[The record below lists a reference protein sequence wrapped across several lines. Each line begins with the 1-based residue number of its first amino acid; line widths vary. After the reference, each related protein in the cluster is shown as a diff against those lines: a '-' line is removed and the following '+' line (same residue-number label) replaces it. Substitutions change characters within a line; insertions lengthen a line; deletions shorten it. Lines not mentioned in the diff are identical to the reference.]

1 MTLPLRVAWQ
11 EVRPLPEPVPDPVT
25 LDLFVSTVRLGS
37 LNKAADLHGIS
48 QPSAT
53 ARIRKLEHQLGMTLL
68 DRSSTGSTPT
78 VHGSLVAEWATG
90 VRDALARLIEGS
102 RALRTGGPDPLR
114 LVASYTTA
122 EYLVPGWLDRLRRL
136 RADARVELEV
146 ANSSHVIE
154 ALVDGRAH
162 LAFVETPMDLGG
174 LTSAVVGH
182 DELVLVTSPAGVLS
196 DGASD
201 GASAGGSGGGSGGGS
216 VCDGVTLGP
225 DDIASLPLVLREPGS
240 GTRETFDR
248 AMAAAGAPPIEPVL
262 QLGSTSAIKGALSA
276 GVGVAALSE
285 LAVSEELRMGS
296 LVSLQVR
303 GLHLGRELRAAWLG
317 ERPSH
322 ELAAMLLDI
331 ALAGGTGGPTGATV
345 VSDAQRGIYAAVLTE
360 QGI

>member
-162 LAFVETPMDLGG
+162 LGFVETPMDLGG

-201 GASAGGSGGGSGGGS
+201 GASGGGSGGGS

-322 ELAAMLLDI
+322 ELAAILLDI
-331 ALAGGTGGPTGATV
+331 ALAGGTGGPTGGTAA
-345 VSDAQRGIYAAVLTE
+345 SDAQRGIYAAVLSE

>member
-1 MTLPLRVAWQ
+1 MTLALRVAWQ

-78 VHGSLVAEWATG
+78 VYGSLVAEWATG

-162 LAFVETPMDLGG
+162 LGFVETPMDLGG

-182 DELVLVTSPAGVLS
+182 DELVLVTSPAGVV
-196 DGASD
+196 
-201 GASAGGSGGGSGGGS
+201 SGGGSAAGS

-225 DDIASLPLVLREPGS
+225 GDIASLPLVLREPGS

-296 LVSLQVR
+296 LVSLEVR

-317 ERPSH
+317 EHPSH
-322 ELAAMLLDI
+322 ELAAILLDI
-331 ALAGGTGGPTGATV
+331 ALAGGTGGPTGGTAA
-345 VSDAQRGIYAAVLTE
+345 SDAQRGIYAAVLSE

>member
-1 MTLPLRVAWQ
+1 MTLALRVAWQ

-78 VHGSLVAEWATG
+78 VYGSLVAEWATG

-162 LAFVETPMDLGG
+162 LGFVETPMDLGG

-182 DELVLVTSPAGVLS
+182 DELVLVTSPAGVVS
-196 DGASD
+196 GGASG
-201 GASAGGSGGGSGGGS
+201 GASAGVSGGGSAAGS

-225 DDIASLPLVLREPGS
+225 GDIASLPLVLREPGS

-296 LVSLQVR
+296 LVSLEVR

-317 ERPSH
+317 EHPSH
-322 ELAAMLLDI
+322 ELAAILLDI
-331 ALAGGTGGPTGATV
+331 ALAGGTGGPTGGTAA
-345 VSDAQRGIYAAVLTE
+345 SDAQRDIYAAVLSE

>member
-1 MTLPLRVAWQ
+1 MTLALRVAWQ

-78 VHGSLVAEWATG
+78 VYGSLVAEWATG

-162 LAFVETPMDLGG
+162 LGFVETPMDLGG

-182 DELVLVTSPAGVLS
+182 DELVLVTSPAGVVS
-196 DGASD
+196 G
-201 GASAGGSGGGSGGGS
+201 GASAAGS

-225 DDIASLPLVLREPGS
+225 GDIASLPLVLREPGS

-248 AMAAAGAPPIEPVL
+248 AMAAAGVPPVEPVL

-296 LVSLQVR
+296 LVSLEVR

-317 ERPSH
+317 EHPSH
-322 ELAAMLLDI
+322 ELAAILLDI
-331 ALAGGTGGPTGATV
+331 ALAGGTGGPTGGTAA
-345 VSDAQRGIYAAVLTE
+345 SDAQRGIYAAVLSE